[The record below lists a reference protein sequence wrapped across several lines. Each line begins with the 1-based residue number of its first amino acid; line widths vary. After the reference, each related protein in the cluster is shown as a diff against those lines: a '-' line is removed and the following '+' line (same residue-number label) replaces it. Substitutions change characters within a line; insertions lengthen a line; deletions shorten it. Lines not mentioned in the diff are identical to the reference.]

1 MDSRKSNV
9 QRNQKVKV
17 SYQII
22 HFTKFCQLSEGMN
35 NLSEEVLSFYLEL
48 WTVVRE
54 ASMNALT
61 KVQDDAEATT
71 KIMAGD
77 EEVDVISN

>member
-1 MDSRKSNV
+1 
-9 QRNQKVKV
+9 
-17 SYQII
+17 
-22 HFTKFCQLSEGMN
+22 MN

-61 KVQDDAEATT
+61 KVQDDAETT

>member
-1 MDSRKSNV
+1 
-9 QRNQKVKV
+9 
-17 SYQII
+17 
-22 HFTKFCQLSEGMN
+22 MN

-61 KVQDDAEATT
+61 KIQDDAEATT

>member
-1 MDSRKSNV
+1 
-9 QRNQKVKV
+9 V